1 VYKYVG
7 FEKKGEIM
15 ISRFGAL
22 AIAAAGIFFVSA
34 ASAQTLEEALV
45 MAYQNNPTLQSQRAS
60 LRATDESV
68 SQALSGWR
76 PTVTLSGD
84 AGLSHSD
91 GVSTGSSD
99 SKPRSAALRVTQP
112 LYRGGRT
119 VNGVAQAEANIQA
132 ARQALRQTEQGVL
145 QGTVR
150 AYMDVLRDESVVE
163 LNQANLDRL
172 GRQLDATRDRFE
184 VGELTRTDVAQAE
197 ARVSGAISSLVAAQG
212 VLASSRATFRRVIGL
227 EPLNLSRVP
236 ALGALPEDVEGA
248 RLIALEENPVIRQAI
263 RSEEASRAAV
273 EVANGVILPS
283 VNLSSSLSRSY
294 DTSSFN
300 YRTDAVSVTANV
312 TVPLYQ
318 SGSEYSKIRQAKQTN
333 SQRRIDIETQRRS
346 VIESVTKAWATLNSA
361 TEQIRA
367 NVDQVIAAE
376 VALDGVQQ
384 EAEVGAR
391 TVLDVLDAEQ
401 ELLNAQVT
409 LVRTERDEFVAGFD
423 LRVALG
429 RLSAEQLGLPVA
441 IYDPTSNYQSV
452 RNKLYGRDVPSGP

>member
-1 VYKYVG
+1 
-7 FEKKGEIM
+7 M
-15 ISRFGAL
+15 
-22 AIAAAGIFFVSA
+22 AIRASVVAAAVGLLTVTT

-60 LRATDESV
+60 LRATDETV

-84 AGLSHSD
+84 AGLTHSD
-91 GVSTGSSD
+91 GNSTGSSD
-99 SKPRSAALRVTQP
+99 TKPRSATVRLSQP

-119 VNGVAQAEANIQA
+119 VNGIAQAEANVEA

-145 QGTVR
+145 QSTVR
-150 AYMDVLRDESVVE
+150 AYMDVLRDQAVVE

-172 GRQLDATRDRFE
+172 NRQLDATRDRFE

-212 VLASSRATFRRVIGL
+212 VLESSRATFRRVIGL
-227 EPLNLSRVP
+227 EPADLSRVP
-236 ALGALPEDVEGA
+236 ALGALPENVEDA
-248 RLIALEENPVIRQAI
+248 RRIALEENPLVRQAV

-283 VNLSSSLSRSY
+283 VNLTSALSRGY

-300 YRTDAVSVTANV
+300 DRLDSASITATV

-318 SGSEYSKIRQAKQTN
+318 SGSEYSAVRQAKQTN
-333 SQRRIDIETQRRS
+333 SQRRIDIETQRRA
-346 VIESVTKAWATLNSA
+346 VVESVTQAWATLNSA

-367 NVDQVIAAE
+367 NVDQVRAAE

-401 ELLNAQVT
+401 ELLNAQVA
-409 LVRTERDEFVAGFD
+409 LVRSERDEFVAGFD

-441 IYDPTSNYQSV
+441 AYDPTANYQAV
-452 RNKLYGRDVPSGP
+452 RNKLFGRDILGDR

>member
-1 VYKYVG
+1 
-7 FEKKGEIM
+7 
-15 ISRFGAL
+15 
-22 AIAAAGIFFVSA
+22 
-34 ASAQTLEEALV
+34 
-45 MAYQNNPTLQSQRAS
+45 
-60 LRATDESV
+60 
-68 SQALSGWR
+68 
-76 PTVTLSGD
+76 
-84 AGLSHSD
+84 
-91 GVSTGSSD
+91 
-99 SKPRSAALRVTQP
+99 
-112 LYRGGRT
+112 
-119 VNGVAQAEANIQA
+119 
-132 ARQALRQTEQGVL
+132 
-145 QGTVR
+145 
-150 AYMDVLRDESVVE
+150 
-163 LNQANLDRL
+163 
-172 GRQLDATRDRFE
+172 LDATRDRFE

-197 ARVSGAISSLVAAQG
+197 ARASGAISSLVAAQG
-212 VLASSRATFRRVIGL
+212 ILESSRATFRRVIGQ

-236 ALGALPEDVEGA
+236 ALAALPEDVEGA

-273 EVANGVILPS
+273 EVAKGVILPS

-294 DTSSFN
+294 NTSSFN
-300 YRTDAVSVTANV
+300 YRSDAASLTATV

-346 VIESVTKAWATLNSA
+346 VIESVTQAWATLNSA

-401 ELLNAQVT
+401 ELLNAQVA

-441 IYDPTSNYQSV
+441 IYDPISNYQTV
-452 RNKLYGRDVPSGP
+452 RNKLYGRDLPSRP

>member
-1 VYKYVG
+1 MSGSK
-7 FEKKGEIM
+7 KKGEIM
-15 ISRFGAL
+15 TSRFGAL
-22 AIAAAGIFFVSA
+22 AVAAAGIFLVSA

-45 MAYQNNPTLQSQRAS
+45 MADQNNPTMQFQRAS

-99 SKPRSAALRVTQP
+99 SKPRSAALRLTQP

-119 VNGVAQAEANIQA
+119 VNGLAQAEANVEA

-145 QGTVR
+145 QRTVR

-197 ARVSGAISSLVAAQG
+197 ARVSGATSSLVAAQG
-212 VLASSRATFRRVIGL
+212 TLESSRATFRRVIGL

-236 ALGALPEDVEGA
+236 ALGALPEGVEAA
-248 RLIALEENPVIRQAI
+248 RRIALEENPVIRQAI

-273 EVANGVILPS
+273 EVAKGVILPS

-300 YRTDAVSVTANV
+300 YWSDAASVTATV

-318 SGSEYSKIRQAKQTN
+318 SGSEFSQIRQAKQTN

-346 VIESVTKAWATLNSA
+346 VIESVTQAWATLNSA

-401 ELLNAQVT
+401 ELLNAQVA

-441 IYDPTSNYQSV
+441 VYDPTSNYKTV

>member
-1 VYKYVG
+1 
-7 FEKKGEIM
+7 M
-15 ISRFGAL
+15 SSRFGAL
-22 AIAAAGIFFVSA
+22 SIAAAGIFFVSA
-34 ASAQTLEEALV
+34 VSAQTLEKAFV
-45 MAYQNNPTLQSQRAS
+45 MAYQNNPTLQSQRVS
-60 LRATDESV
+60 LRATDETV
-68 SQALSGWR
+68 SQALGGWR
-76 PTVTLSGD
+76 PTITLSGE

-91 GVSTGSSD
+91 GDATGSSD
-99 SKPRSAALRVTQP
+99 SKPRSAALRLTQP

-119 VNGVAQAEANIQA
+119 VNGVAQAEANVEA
-132 ARQALRQTEQGVL
+132 ARQALRQTEQSVL

-172 GRQLDATRDRFE
+172 GRQLDGTRDRFE

-197 ARVSGAISSLVAAQG
+197 ARVSGATSSLVAAQG
-212 VLASSRATFRRVIGL
+212 VLESSRATFRRVIGL
-227 EPLNLSRVP
+227 EPTDLARVP
-236 ALGALPEDVEGA
+236 ALGELPEDLETS
-248 RLIALEENPVIRQAI
+248 RLIGLEENPVIRQAI

-273 EVANGVILPS
+273 EVAQGVILPS
-283 VNLSSSLSRSY
+283 VSLSSSLSRSY
-294 DTSSFN
+294 DTSAVNDRS
-300 YRTDAVSVTANV
+300 DAASVTATV
-312 TVPLYQ
+312 TMSLYQ
-318 SGSEYSKIRQAKQTN
+318 SGSQYSRIRQAKQTN
-333 SQRRIDIETQRRS
+333 SQRRIDIETQRRA
-346 VIESVTKAWATLNSA
+346 VTESVTKAWVTLNSA

-401 ELLNAQVT
+401 ELLNAQVA
-409 LVRTERDEFVAGFD
+409 LVRAERDEFVAGFD

-441 IYDPTSNYQSV
+441 IYDPTSNYQTV
-452 RNKLYGRDVPSGP
+452 RNKLFGRDAPSGP

>member
-1 VYKYVG
+1 
-7 FEKKGEIM
+7 M
-15 ISRFGAL
+15 IIRVGAL
-22 AIAAAGIFFVSA
+22 AVAAAGIIAASA
-34 ASAQTLEEALV
+34 VSAQTLEEALV
-45 MAYQNNPTLQSQRAS
+45 MAYQNNPTLQSQRAG
-60 LRATDESV
+60 LRATDENV

-84 AGLSHSD
+84 AGLTHTD
-91 GVSTGSSD
+91 GNSTGSSD
-99 SKPRSAALRVTQP
+99 SKPRSASVRISQP

-119 VNGVAQAEANIQA
+119 VNGIAQAEANVEA
-132 ARQALRQTEQGVL
+132 ARQALRQTEQSVL

-150 AYMDVLRDESVVE
+150 AYMNVLRDEAVVE
-163 LNQANLDRL
+163 LNQGNLDRL
-172 GRQLDATRDRFE
+172 RRQLDATRDRFE

-212 VLASSRATFRRVIGL
+212 VLESSRATFRRVVGL
-227 EPLNLSRVP
+227 EPVNLSRVP
-236 ALGALPEDVEGA
+236 ALGALPENVEDA
-248 RLIALEENPVIRQAI
+248 RSVALEENPLVQQAE
-263 RSEEASRAAV
+263 RSEAASRAAV

-283 VNLSSSLSRSY
+283 VNLTGALSRGY

-300 YRTDAVSVTANV
+300 DRLDSASLTATV

-318 SGSEYSKIRQAKQTN
+318 SGSEYSQIRQAKQTN
-333 SQRRIDIETQRRS
+333 SQRRIDIETQRRA
-346 VIESVTKAWATLNSA
+346 VVESVTQAWASLNSA

-367 NVDQVIAAE
+367 NVDQVRAAE
-376 VALDGVQQ
+376 VALDGVEQ

-401 ELLNAQVT
+401 ELLNAQVA
-409 LVRTERDEFVAGFD
+409 LVRSERDEFVAGFD

-441 IYDPTSNYQSV
+441 VYDPTANYAAV
-452 RNKLYGRDVPSGP
+452 RNKLYGRTLPNDQ

>member
-1 VYKYVG
+1 MT
-7 FEKKGEIM
+7 F
-15 ISRFGAL
+15 RAGAFAVVATGL
-22 AIAAAGIFFVSA
+22 LTVST

-45 MAYQNNPTLQSQRAS
+45 TAYQNNPTLQSQRAS
-60 LRATDESV
+60 LRATDETV

-84 AGLSHSD
+84 AGLTHSD
-91 GVSTGSSD
+91 GNSTGSSD
-99 SKPRSAALRVTQP
+99 TKPRSASVRLSQP

-119 VNGVAQAEANIQA
+119 VNGVAQAEANVEA
-132 ARQALRQTEQGVL
+132 ARQVLRQTEQGVL
-145 QGTVR
+145 QSTVR
-150 AYMDVLRDESVVE
+150 AYMDVLRDEAVVD

-172 GRQLDATRDRFE
+172 RRQLDATRDRFE

-212 VLASSRATFRRVIGL
+212 VLESSRATFRRVVGL
-227 EPLNLSRVP
+227 EPVNLSRVP
-236 ALGALPEDVEGA
+236 ALGALPEDVEEA
-248 RLIALEENPVIRQAI
+248 RRIGLEENPLVRQAI

-283 VNLSSSLSRSY
+283 VKLTSALSRGY

-300 YRTDAVSVTANV
+300 DRLDSASVTATV

-318 SGSEYSKIRQAKQTN
+318 SGSEYSAVRQAKQTN
-333 SQRRIDIETQRRS
+333 SQRRIDIETQRRA
-346 VIESVTKAWATLNSA
+346 VVESVTQAWAALNSA

-367 NVDQVIAAE
+367 NVDQVRAAE

-384 EAEVGAR
+384 EAEVGVR

-401 ELLNAQVT
+401 ELLNAQVA
-409 LVRTERDEFVAGFD
+409 LVRSERDEFVAGFD

-429 RLSAEQLGLPVA
+429 RLSVEQLGLPVA
-441 IYDPTSNYQSV
+441 TYDPTANYKAV
-452 RNKLYGRDVPSGP
+452 RNKLYGRAILGER

>member
-1 VYKYVG
+1 
-7 FEKKGEIM
+7 M
-15 ISRFGAL
+15 SSRFGAL
-22 AIAAAGIFFVSA
+22 SIAAAGIFFVSA
-34 ASAQTLEEALV
+34 VSAQTLEKAFV
-45 MAYQNNPTLQSQRAS
+45 MAYQNNPTLQSQRVS
-60 LRATDESV
+60 LRATDETV
-68 SQALSGWR
+68 SQALGGWR
-76 PTVTLSGD
+76 PTITLSGE

-91 GVSTGSSD
+91 GDATGSSD
-99 SKPRSAALRVTQP
+99 SKPRSAALRLTQP

-119 VNGVAQAEANIQA
+119 VNGVAQAEANVEA
-132 ARQALRQTEQGVL
+132 ARQALRQTEQSVL

-197 ARVSGAISSLVAAQG
+197 ARVSGATSSLVAAQG
-212 VLASSRATFRRVIGL
+212 VLESSRATFRRVIGL
-227 EPLNLSRVP
+227 EPTDLARVP
-236 ALGALPEDVEGA
+236 ALGELPEDLETA
-248 RLIALEENPVIRQAI
+248 RLIGLEENPVIRQAI

-273 EVANGVILPS
+273 EVAQGVILPS
-283 VNLSSSLSRSY
+283 VSLSSSLSRSY
-294 DTSSFN
+294 DTSAVNDRS
-300 YRTDAVSVTANV
+300 DAASVTATV
-312 TVPLYQ
+312 TMSLYQ
-318 SGSEYSKIRQAKQTN
+318 SGSQYSRIRQAKQTN
-333 SQRRIDIETQRRS
+333 SQRRIDIETQRRA
-346 VIESVTKAWATLNSA
+346 VTESVTKAWVKLNSA

-401 ELLNAQVT
+401 ELLNAQVA
-409 LVRTERDEFVAGFD
+409 LVRAERDEFVAGFD

-441 IYDPTSNYQSV
+441 IYDPTSNYQTV
-452 RNKLYGRDVPSGP
+452 RNKLFGRDAPSGP